1 MSRIRVRVRAAL
13 SDDVDELVALVG
25 SLTDLGLVRG
35 RRVARSWPDGLRTE
49 CERLLADP
57 DHRVVVAVEEPAD
70 AGAGVVVGAA
80 VLAADTTG
88 GLLDPPSVY
97 VSHLLVAPAHRKRG
111 VGRALVAA
119 AAGYAEELG
128 VDSVVVAVAPTTR
141 DANRFFARLGFAP
154 LVIRRV
160 APVAALRR
168 ALASA
173 DPSVDT
179 LAGRTGGPT
188 RSGLA
193 RALPRSRL
201 RRTG

>member
-1 MSRIRVRVRAAL
+1 VSRSRVRVRTAS
-13 SDDVDELVALVG
+13 SDDLDELVTLIGAM
-25 SLTDLGLVRG
+25 TDLGPVRG
-35 RRVARSWPDGLRTE
+35 RRVARTGPEGFRVQCD
-49 CERLLADP
+49 RLLADP
-57 DHRVVVAVEEPAD
+57 GHRVVVAVDE
-70 AGAGVVVGAA
+70 AGTLVGVAVFAA
-80 VLAADTTG
+80 ETAG

-97 VSHLLVAPAHRKRG
+97 VSHLLVAAEHRKRG
-111 VGRALVAA
+111 AGRALVAA

-128 VDSVVVAVAPTTR
+128 VDSVVVGVAPTTR

-154 LVIRRV
+154 LVIRRI

-173 DPSVDT
+173 DPTSDT
-179 LAGRTGGPT
+179 LPGRHGGPS

-193 RALPRSRL
+193 RALPRSPRSRL

>member
-1 MSRIRVRVRAAL
+1 MSRFRVRVRTAS

-25 SLTDLGLVRG
+25 SMTDLGPVRG
-35 RRVARSWPDGLRTE
+35 RRVARSWPDGLRIQ

-57 DHRVVVAVEEPAD
+57 EHRVVVALDET
-70 AGAGVVVGAA
+70 GAVVGTA
-80 VLAADTTG
+80 VFAADTAG

-97 VSHLLVAPAHRKRG
+97 VSHLLVAPAYRKRG
-111 VGRALVAA
+111 AGRALVSA
-119 AAGYAEELG
+119 AAGYADELG

-154 LVIRRV
+154 QVIRRI
-160 APVAALRR
+160 APVAGLRR

-173 DPSVDT
+173 DPIGEGT
-179 LAGRTGGPT
+179 LPPG

-193 RALPRSRL
+193 RALPRPPRSRL

>member
-1 MSRIRVRVRAAL
+1 MSRNRVRVRAA
-13 SDDVDELVALVG
+13 SADDVDELVALVG
-25 SLTDLGLVRG
+25 SLTDLGPVRG
-35 RRVARSWPDGLRTE
+35 RRVARSWPDGFRVQ

-57 DHRVVVAVEEPAD
+57 THRVVVAVEEPGS
-70 AGAGVVVGAA
+70 AGAETVVGAA
-80 VLAADTTG
+80 VLGADTTG

-141 DANRFFARLGFAP
+141 DANRFYARLGFAP

-173 DPSVDT
+173 DRSVDT
-179 LAGRTGGPT
+179 LSARAGGSA

>member
-1 MSRIRVRVRAAL
+1 VSRFRVRVRTAS

-25 SLTDLGLVRG
+25 SMTDLGLVRG
-35 RRVARSWPDGLRTE
+35 RRVARSWPDGFRIQ
-49 CERLLADP
+49 CERVLADP
-57 DHRVVVAVEEPAD
+57 EHRVVVAVDETSA
-70 AGAGVVVGAA
+70 VVGAA
-80 VLAADTTG
+80 VFAADTAG

-111 VGRALVAA
+111 AGRALVSA

-154 LVIRRV
+154 QVIRRI
-160 APVAALRR
+160 APVAGLRR

-173 DPSVDT
+173 DPMGEPT
-179 LAGRTGGPT
+179 LPAGR
-188 RSGLA
+188 SALA
-193 RALPRSRL
+193 RALPRTPRSRL